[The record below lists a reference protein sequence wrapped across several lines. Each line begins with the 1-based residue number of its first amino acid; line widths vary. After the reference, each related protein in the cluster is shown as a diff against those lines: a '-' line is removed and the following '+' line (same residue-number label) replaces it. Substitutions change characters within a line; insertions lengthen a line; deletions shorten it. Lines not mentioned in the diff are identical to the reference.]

1 MTTNGKKIP
10 SSVFNFE
17 GLCAEFHLKVDLEK
31 FVENLDCSYTYAV
44 VRKEALATGDD
55 EDEANEKAYEAEC
68 AEQGAYCEAYMRAA
82 VQAITDQAEE
92 HFDLYVEPVPYSA
105 KHGKRWRVKPF
116 TSWKHTLNLILDTVN
131 GVGCFYFP
139 SLNAL
144 RTDGC
149 DTDTY
154 RTAVLNYMYY
164 LARYGEV
171 YGGKRLQRDFD
182 EYYEIYARNI

>member
-1 MTTNGKKIP
+1 MPTNGKKIP

-17 GLCAEFHLKVDLEK
+17 GLCSEFDLKADLEK
-31 FVENLDCSYTYAV
+31 FVENLDCSYTYAA
-44 VRKEALATGDD
+44 VRKEALATGSD

-92 HFDLYVEPVPYSA
+92 HFDLYVASVPYSA
-105 KHGKRWRVKPF
+105 KHGKHWRVKPF
-116 TSWKHTLNLILDTVN
+116 TSWKHTLGLILDTVN

-139 SLNAL
+139 SLDAL
-144 RTDGC
+144 RTDGS

-171 YGGKRLQRDFD
+171 YGSKRLQRDFD
-182 EYYEIYARNI
+182 EYCEIYARNI

>member
-1 MTTNGKKIP
+1 MTTLNKKIP

-17 GLCAEFHLKVDLEK
+17 DLCSEFGLRVDLEA
-31 FVENLDCSYTYAV
+31 FVERLDCSYTYDAA
-44 VRKEALATGDD
+44 RKEALATGDD
-55 EDEANEKAYEAEC
+55 EDEAREKANEAEC
-68 AEQGAYCEAYMRAA
+68 TEQGAYCEAYMRAA

-92 HFDLYVEPVPYSA
+92 HFDLYVESLPYSS
-105 KHGKRWRVKPF
+105 KHGKRWLVKPF

-139 SLNAL
+139 SLEAL

-171 YGGKRLQRDFD
+171 YGSKRLQRDFD
-182 EYYEIYARNI
+182 EYYEIYARNV